1 MRPIVSPGASGYE
14 DGANSPTLTVE
25 ADVDGFITPTGVT
38 TMRMIVAIIQPTKLA
53 LVRDALQSIG
63 VQEMTVCDAMGYGRQ
78 RGQMASF
85 RGNEYRVDLLRKI
98 ELEIVVPEDLVE
110 PVIETVRRTALT
122 GSEGQIGDGKI
133 FLIPIA
139 DIIDIAD
146 RRRSPAAL

>member
-1 MRPIVSPGASGYE
+1 
-14 DGANSPTLTVE
+14 
-25 ADVDGFITPTGVT
+25 
-38 TMRMIVAIIQPTKLA
+38 MRMIVAIIQPTKLA